1 MRTDD
6 TGMLVPAVS
15 GEALI
20 AAIPALQKIANITT
34 EQFAN
39 IPSAQMTPA
48 LMLALRNKLIDDLSN
63 NEISGVV
70 IVHGTDTMEE
80 TAFFLDATL
89 TSHKPVVLTGA
100 MRSNDQNSADGAA
113 NLLAAIQ
120 VAAANSSA
128 GRGVMVVMNDEI
140 HAARYVKK
148 MDTSS
153 VNAFA
158 SPHHMPLGQKTQ
170 NGGVRF
176 YTAPRR
182 YTPIIDVS
190 RETLTLPRVDIVNM
204 YAGADETLLNA
215 SVAAGARAIIVQAVG
230 ASSVNLE
237 LYDSIQSASEQ
248 GVAIIMA
255 SRSPLG
261 LCAPVYG
268 YKGGGQTLAQL
279 GALFAHDLPAHK
291 ARLYAMLLLNSNI
304 IDGFAKLTDESTDW
318 TI

>member
-80 TAFFLDATL
+80 TAFFLDAAL
-89 TSHKPVVLTGA
+89 TSNKPVVLTGA

-176 YTAPRR
+176 YSAPRR
-182 YTPIIDVS
+182 HTPIIDVS
-190 RETLTLPRVDIVNM
+190 RETLTLPRVDIVSM

-215 SVAAGARAIIVQAVG
+215 SIAAGARAIIVQAVG

-248 GVAIIMA
+248 GVAIIIA

-279 GALFAHDLPAHK
+279 GALFTHDLPAHK

-304 IDGFAKLTDESTDW
+304 IDGFAKLTDE
-318 TI
+318 